1 MGGNINSLIIESSN
15 LKRTIEVKVFGKYG
29 FIFLM
34 FPSKYD
40 EYDEKT
46 DGFIIDSV
54 MDYVDKG
61 IFRIAFVPT
70 VNNHIWNSDT
80 LSNEEKSF
88 LHLNY
93 NNFLIEEL
101 VPRFYEMAGS
111 PTPIITLGCGVGG
124 YFASNT
130 FFRRPDVFWG
140 MISIDGFFGI
150 QQLCKGFWDDNCY
163 FNSPLD
169 FLRNLTEEYWLT
181 YLKARRNI
189 FVLASTDNQIAIQQ
203 SSHLEWILREKDIP
217 GRFLS
222 FSIQGTDGEK
232 WAKVMNDYVIKEFI
246 RI

>member
-1 MGGNINSLIIESSN
+1 MGSNVNFLTIESSN
-15 LKRTIEVKVFGKYG
+15 LKRVVEIKVFGKYG
-29 FIFLM
+29 FILLM
-34 FPSKYD
+34 FPSKSD
-40 EYDEKT
+40 EYDENT

-54 MDYVDKG
+54 MNYVDKG

-70 VNNHIWNSDT
+70 VDNHIWNSDI
-80 LSNEEKSF
+80 LSSEEKSF
-88 LHLNY
+88 LHFKY

-140 MISIDGFFGI
+140 MISIDGFFDI
-150 QQLCKGFWDDNCY
+150 RMLCKDFWDENCY

-189 FVLASTDNQIAIQQ
+189 YVLASRDNQISAQQ
-203 SSHLEWILREKDIP
+203 SEYLEWILRAKDIP
-217 GRFLS
+217 GDFHS
-222 FSIQGTDGEK
+222 FDFQGTDGEK
-232 WAKVMNDYVIKEFI
+232 WAKALNDYVIKEFI